1 MLPDVAQLPHWL
13 SQQLANSSRIS
24 GYDYQHQSSRTAA
37 VLIPI
42 VLHPDGATVLLTVRA
57 EHLSQHAGQISFP
70 GGATEAGDQDAVA
83 TALRETAE
91 EIGLDRDRV
100 QIVACLGEY
109 HTISGYC
116 VTPVVGVLQPGF
128 SICPDPNEVSDVFEL
143 PLSVLLNRSLY
154 EKRWVSRKGVRGAT
168 HFLEV
173 NQRVVWGATAGILL
187 NFALDLMLDGIP
199 KDMTIE
205 TANGQHVSSSSP

>member
-13 SQQLANSSRIS
+13 SQQLASSSRVS
-24 GYDYQHQSSRTAA
+24 GYDYQHHSRRTAA

-42 VLHPDGATVLLTVRA
+42 VLHPDGATVLFTVRA
-57 EHLSQHAGQISFP
+57 DHLSQHAGQVSFP
-70 GGATEAGDQDAVA
+70 GGATESSDPDPVA

-91 EIGLDRDRV
+91 EIGLPGDQV
-100 QIVACLGEY
+100 QVLACLGEY

-128 SICPDPNEVSDVFEL
+128 SICPDPNEVADVFEL
-143 PLSVLLNRSLY
+143 PLATLLNRALY
-154 EKRWVSRKGVRGAT
+154 EKRWVTRQGVRGAT

-187 NFALDLMLDGIP
+187 NFALELMLEGIP
-199 KDMTIE
+199 KDMTIDL
-205 TANGQHVSSSSP
+205 